1 MLWRG
6 GGGATAMRDMWMA
19 CADGAVGTQGR
30 ARGACEDLAGGAA
43 GDSREI
49 EERLHRRGAGG
60 GGFRGGGGTGRAG
73 DGWFRGGGG
82 GAAGGI
88 RRRGGSLHCPL
99 NS

>member
-1 MLWRG
+1 VLRRG
-6 GGGATAMRDMWMA
+6 GGGATAMHDMWMA

-49 EERLHRRGAGG
+49 GAVPRRGR
-60 GGFRGGGGTGRAG
+60 RG
-73 DGWFRGGGG
+73 FRGGGG
-82 GAAGGI
+82 GAAGGS
-88 RRRGGSLHCPL
+88 GGSLHCPL